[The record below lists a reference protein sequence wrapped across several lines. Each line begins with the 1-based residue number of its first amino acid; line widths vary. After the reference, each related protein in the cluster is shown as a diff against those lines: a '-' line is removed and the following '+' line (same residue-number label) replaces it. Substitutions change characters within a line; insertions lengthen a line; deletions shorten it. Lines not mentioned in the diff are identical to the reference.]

1 MSKPRRP
8 VHALPNGYRLH
19 WYEIDGVLGQGGFG
33 ITYLA
38 HDINLNQRVAIK
50 EFLPAELAVRT
61 EAATVQP
68 VSGEHGEI
76 YAWGLARF
84 ISEAQTLA
92 RFKHPNIVTVAAVF
106 QENNTA
112 YMVME
117 YVDGESFEQ
126 AARRGQLASEERL
139 LSVVHALIGGVE
151 QIHKAGFIHRDIKP
165 ENVYLRA
172 DGSPVLLDFGS
183 ARQAVGERTNTL
195 TALVSPGYA
204 PYEQYDTSSETEKQ
218 GPWTDIYALGATLYR
233 AVTGKGPV
241 DAMARVHGVLDG
253 KDTLKPAA
261 ELARGRYSEALLGAI
276 DRALSFRPADRPQSI
291 DGWRELLPGVP
302 ALSRP
307 DETAEE
313 RFDSEDTVILD
324 SRGGTEDE
332 PDGAEAPVTD
342 PDEEETIVRTR
353 PVTLDSGASEA
364 SGAPAR
370 GAERELGEP
379 GLAAA
384 DPELQTKETVVV
396 TAPSAGEPVPTEDDS
411 PRDGPDTGLA
421 PSPDEVPLTPA
432 LPAQL
437 RKRTRWGLAG
447 TGAVTVGLGVALWL
461 WLGGGPSER
470 HEPPAAEQ
478 GADRVVQ
485 LSDEDD
491 PEAVLEALLQES
503 AGEREAERQE
513 QPALPGPALPPALAK
528 LKADLETRQRAERE
542 LAAEEESERV
552 SAERLAEAE
561 RVREAEEAARLAEA
575 ERVREAE
582 EAARL
587 AEA

>member
-1 MSKPRRP
+1 MSQPRRP

-253 KDTLKPAA
+253 IDTLKPAA
-261 ELARGRYSEALLGAI
+261 ERARGRYSEAFLGAI
-276 DRALSFRPADRPQSI
+276 DRR
-291 DGWRELLPGVP
+291 V
-302 ALSRP
+302 
-307 DETAEE
+307 
-313 RFDSEDTVILD
+313 
-324 SRGGTEDE
+324 
-332 PDGAEAPVTD
+332 
-342 PDEEETIVRTR
+342 
-353 PVTLDSGASEA
+353 
-364 SGAPAR
+364 AR
-370 GAERELGEP
+370 
-379 GLAAA
+379 AAA
-384 DPELQTKETVVV
+384 RCSRFV
-396 TAPSAGEPVPTEDDS
+396 
-411 PRDGPDTGLA
+411 
-421 PSPDEVPLTPA
+421 
-432 LPAQL
+432 
-437 RKRTRWGLAG
+437 
-447 TGAVTVGLGVALWL
+447 
-461 WLGGGPSER
+461 
-470 HEPPAAEQ
+470 
-478 GADRVVQ
+478 
-485 LSDEDD
+485 
-491 PEAVLEALLQES
+491 EA
-503 AGEREAERQE
+503 R
-513 QPALPGPALPPALAK
+513 
-528 LKADLETRQRAERE
+528 
-542 LAAEEESERV
+542 
-552 SAERLAEAE
+552 
-561 RVREAEEAARLAEA
+561 
-575 ERVREAE
+575 
-582 EAARL
+582 
-587 AEA
+587 